1 MLVEV
6 AVAIRTEVESQMEE
20 KLLANPT
27 KAKAKD
33 EVEETARDEGAMVPA
48 LKGDRALGLC
58 ILGGRGAHRFDGSG
72 RPLILQPTP
81 QPSPLRRSGQ
91 ALFVLSLL
99 SFRFRCWASLSA
111 EPSLPATDC
120 GCAVLANLI
129 CGDPQTTWSTH

>member
-1 MLVEV
+1 M
-6 AVAIRTEVESQMEE
+6 AVSIRTEVESPREE
-20 KLLANPT
+20 RASLT

-48 LKGDRALGLC
+48 FKGDRALGVC

-72 RPLILQPTP
+72 CPFSNPIL

-91 ALFVLSLL
+91 ASHLLSLL

-120 GCAVLANLI
+120 GYAVLANLI
-129 CGDPQTTWSTH
+129 CGDPQTT